1 MYTNGPGSII
11 PLTKRNLFM
20 SVTFFILKKNAYIK
34 ICFFKKSKKCFDLLL
49 MGTPFTFSL
58 KLIGYVQSWTWTI
71 TIANCFSSK
80 WLIYINK
87 LRNQKSEM
95 FGNLKNSRVELSD
108 SSTLRKQWEVRTP
121 KLWIRKNFGLEQ
133 VLIYTTSIVY
143 TVSIYTISLDK
154 NLTQDFSS
162 LFPTSLHHLSY
173 QLSF

>member
-1 MYTNGPGSII
+1 M
-11 PLTKRNLFM
+11 
-20 SVTFFILKKNAYIK
+20 V
-34 ICFFKKSKKCFDLLL
+34 
-49 MGTPFTFSL
+49 TPFTFPL

-121 KLWIRKNFGLEQ
+121 KLWIRKNFGLDQ
-133 VLIYTTSIVY
+133 VLIYT
-143 TVSIYTISLDK
+143 ISLQY
-154 NLTQDFSS
+154 LSIQYHSTLRFFQTQILSQTKCLFSCPNKFAS
-162 LFPTSLHHLSY
+162 FILSVKFLIFLFHSVS
-173 QLSF
+173 SI